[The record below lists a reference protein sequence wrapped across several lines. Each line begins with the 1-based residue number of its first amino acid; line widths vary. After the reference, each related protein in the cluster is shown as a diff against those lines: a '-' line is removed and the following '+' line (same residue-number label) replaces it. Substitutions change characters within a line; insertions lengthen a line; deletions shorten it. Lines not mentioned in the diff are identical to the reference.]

1 MKIIRDEIRPIGFLT
16 IEMSENELQAIT
28 GAFEELC
35 YIKRITFKEMG
46 GIRQEVYDCFQKH
59 LNKKS
64 NP

>member
-1 MKIIRDEIRPIGFLT
+1 
-16 IEMSENELQAIT
+16 MSENELQAIT